1 MREQRT
7 LLEVFIVEDD
17 PDDRLL
23 IQHDFSDSSLP
34 IAMEFLRSGEEY
46 QVIAERH
53 SLEAKQSILCLVIV
67 NTFPKEEFI
76 EIIQQIREIAGHDPL
91 LFIAGMIDAPWE
103 ASFYDMAK
111 WSLVG
116 LIVKPV
122 TPKRLVEFLKEAP
135 ESALSSLDLGNDLF
149 SPPPVDSELPGP
161 RNESP
166 D

>member
-7 LLEVFIVEDD
+7 MLEVFIVEDD

-23 IQHDFSDSSLP
+23 IQHDFSERSLP
-34 IAMEFLRSGEEY
+34 ISMEFLRSGEEY
-46 QVIAERH
+46 RVFAHRQPLKSRE
-53 SLEAKQSILCLVIV
+53 SIPCLVII

-76 EIIQQIREIAGHDPL
+76 ETIEKIREIAGRDPL

-111 WSLVG
+111 WNLVE

-122 TPKRLVEFLKEAP
+122 TPKKLVDFLREAP
-135 ESALSSLDLGNDLF
+135 EPALSSLDFNSDLF
-149 SPPPVDSELPGP
+149 SPPQLNSELPSSKD
-161 RNESP
+161 ESP